1 VIPVSVKPFNLNAMK
16 NVTILVIACLCI
28 NTLQA
33 QQITEKHLNF
43 SGKESINLNITIADS
58 IRVQTWNKNEVYVSA
73 SVNIN
78 ENRDN
83 EAYLI
88 SFEESDN
95 LVKVDANFSE
105 NYFKG
110 KNSCCTETD
119 IYWQVFIPENAG
131 FVLETINADI
141 TITGETKEMRVNSI
155 SGFID
160 LALPEKQAAD
170 IEFSTITGTI
180 YSDHSFALS
189 GIHSKSRALIR
200 EQLNKGGPLIKLETI
215 SGDIFFRKTG

>member
-1 VIPVSVKPFNLNAMK
+1 MK
-16 NVTILVIACLCI
+16 TVTILVIACLSI
-28 NTLQA
+28 NILQA
-33 QQITEKHLNF
+33 QRITEKHLNF
-43 SGKESINLNITIADS
+43 SGNESIAFNISIADS
-58 IRVQTWNKNEVYVSA
+58 IRVQTWNKNEVYVNA

-78 ENRDN
+78 ENKDN

-88 SFEESDN
+88 SFDESGN
-95 LVKVDANFSE
+95 HVKVDANFSE

-119 IYWQVFIPENAG
+119 IYWQVFIPENVR
-131 FVLETINADI
+131 FVLESINADI
-141 TITGETKEMRVNSI
+141 TITGQTKEMKVSSI

-180 YSDHSFALS
+180 YSDHSFAIS
-189 GIHSKSRALIR
+189 GIHNKNRALIR